1 MKIRLFC
8 VAGMSTS
15 LLVNRM
21 KEAAAE
27 QGEELDVRA
36 YAESDMEKCLDGV
49 DVALLGPQSRLALK
63 KARAL
68 CHPRQIPVDVI
79 PVAVYSEMN
88 GEKALEF
95 ARELQA
101 NYRRENK

>member
-21 KEAAAE
+21 REAALKK
-27 QGEELDVRA
+27 GESVDVRA
-36 YAESDMEKCLDGV
+36 YGESDMEQCLDGV
-49 DVALLGPQSRLALK
+49 DVVLLGPQSRPALK
-63 KARAL
+63 RAKIL
-68 CHPRQIPVDVI
+68 CRSRQIPVDVI
-79 PVAVYSEMN
+79 PAAIYSRMD

-95 ARELQA
+95 ARELQD
-101 NYRRENK
+101 NYEEGK

>member
-21 KEAAAE
+21 KEAAAGR
-27 QGEELDVRA
+27 GEDLD
-36 YAESDMEKCLDGV
+36 
-49 DVALLGPQSRLALK
+49 
-63 KARAL
+63 
-68 CHPRQIPVDVI
+68 
-79 PVAVYSEMN
+79 
-88 GEKALEF
+88 F

-101 NYRRENK
+101 NYRREKK